1 MTTRI
6 EKPVGNLT
14 VRSRLAIFDGT
25 CVSAETACTME
36 EDELTYDYMMS
47 NGVKAVNLLV
57 AGMGPTALKARG
69 VASAMQLRQLGF
81 DALHLVD
88 PGFCNEASMAFG
100 SEAVRHAFLAS
111 AADAVA
117 LAGSE
122 AMHILDIS
130 TVALLR
136 VCAGFPGEAIAVLQQ
151 MPQGN
156 SLHGIQASVLLDA
169 GLRADTLRRCGYGM
183 AGVIEQTAP
192 TGSELGKLGYTV

>member
-1 MTTRI
+1 MTSRV
-6 EKPVGNLT
+6 EKTNGALT

-36 EDELTYDYMMS
+36 ESELTYDYMMS
-47 NGVKAVNLLV
+47 SGVKAVNLLV

-69 VASAMQLRQLGF
+69 VQSAMQLRQLGF

-100 SEAVRHAFLAS
+100 SEAVRQAFLAS

-130 TVALLR
+130 TAALLR

-156 SLHGIQASVLLDA
+156 SLHGISCNVVLDA
-169 GLRADTLRRCGYGM
+169 GLRADTLRSCGYGM
-183 AGVIEQTAP
+183 AGVIEQLAP
-192 TGSELGKLGYTV
+192 TGKELTKLGYTV